1 MARKGKRRDRRR
13 YQDGRGK
20 AKKRPRRLIYE
31 IDLHG
36 MTWDTA
42 QRRLRAAPH
51 EANFHGSRLIKIIH
65 GWGRGTGSNVLQK
78 KVRTWLA
85 RHPFGFR
92 AIILGEEYSLTN
104 LKTAQMRDEI
114 GQFPDNDLNA
124 RNAGMT
130 LVWLR

>member
-1 MARKGKRRDRRR
+1 MARKSRRR
-13 YQDGRGK
+13 NKESQQDRGRK
-20 AKKRPRRLIYE
+20 AKRQRDLIYK

-65 GWGRGTGSNVLQK
+65 GWGRSTGSNVLQK
-78 KVRTWLA
+78 KVRNWLA
-85 RHPFGFR
+85 RHGFGFR
-92 AIILGEEYSLTN
+92 AVIYGEDYSLMN
-104 LKTAQMRDEI
+104 LETAQMRDEI

>member
-1 MARKGKRRDRRR
+1 MARKGRRR
-13 YQDGRGK
+13 NKGRTQD
-20 AKKRPRRLIYE
+20 KRDNPKRQRRLIYK

-36 MTWDTA
+36 MTWDMA
-42 QRRLRAAPH
+42 ERRLRAAPH
-51 EANFHGSRLIKIIH
+51 EANFHGSRLLKIIH
-65 GWGRGTGSNVLQK
+65 GWGRSTGSNVLQK
-78 KVRTWLA
+78 KVRNWLA

-92 AIILGEEYSLTN
+92 AVILGEDYSLMN
-104 LKTAQMRDEI
+104 LETAQMRDEI